1 MAKNDFPKPTPAGA
15 YPLGNAKENKD
26 ASEYT
31 GFKYPS
37 GGTGDD
43 LNVYKQPMP
52 NPNGTDIGFSQ
63 DPNKLR
69 AQDLDQS
76 TGRQRVSAGD
86 PASKKINRHGEKTMR
101 GYGAATK
108 GIKTRGPMA

>member
-1 MAKNDFPKPTPAGA
+1 MAINKTVKPTPAEA
-15 YPLGNAKENKD
+15 YPLGHAKENKD
-26 ASEYT
+26 ASAYT

-43 LNVYKQPMP
+43 IGIYKQPMP
-52 NPNGTDIGFSQ
+52 NPNSTDIGYQ
-63 DPNKLR
+63 TDPNTMS
-69 AQDLDQS
+69 AMES
-76 TGRQRVSAGD
+76 TPGMPARRVSGGN
-86 PASKKINRHGEKTMR
+86 PASKQINKNGEKTMR